1 MAYLGLIRRG
11 VLGLKNMSLSG
22 EIVSGRKNTDVS
34 VRLSRVKGLAL
45 PFTRFLTL
53 DTYSDSISSSIK
65 RHQ

>member
-1 MAYLGLIRRG
+1 MGLRTC
-11 VLGLKNMSLSG
+11 LLSG
-22 EIVSGRKNTDVS
+22 EIVSGRKNTDVA